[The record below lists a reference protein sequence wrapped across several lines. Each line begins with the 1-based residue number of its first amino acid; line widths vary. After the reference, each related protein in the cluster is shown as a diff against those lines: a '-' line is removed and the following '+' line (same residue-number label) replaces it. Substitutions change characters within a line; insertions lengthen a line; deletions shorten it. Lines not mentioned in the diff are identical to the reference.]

1 MRYYN
6 QESKCQKRLSDVT
19 AISRIVVIALAVFF
33 DCYSPHEASSVELP
47 RLSGMVNDFSSSLQV
62 AYVKDLEVRLRR
74 FNEKTGD
81 AIIVVVIPSG
91 EDEQISNFIAQIF
104 VNNGLEQWGL
114 GGTVLVL
121 ITVQEGWVI
130 AEPSQKVEK
139 KFLKV
144 EALNRINHFFPG
156 EFQYRE
162 AAIERRVEAVLEIL
176 DPWFYVLDPPR
187 DLNVFAR
194 SPTAEIILFPAAPLL
209 GFMVGVILMA
219 FTSAGKLRASGRFLV
234 CGFLGCV
241 VALAT
246 AFLVRQPG
254 GIAPGMLYYSVGL
267 SFAVSALIGG
277 LRPYWFTDTARGRK
291 PGEKIHPPFFG
302 RG

>member
-1 MRYYN
+1 MSDDLRLRRPASRRSPREAAHRQRQHRIFERLRKRSKRGRGTENRLWGFSTASLGFLRLRYYN

-74 FNEKTGD
+74 FNEKTGY

-121 ITVQEGWVI
+121 ITIQEGW
-130 AEPSQKVEK
+130 
-139 KFLKV
+139 
-144 EALNRINHFFPG
+144 
-156 EFQYRE
+156 
-162 AAIERRVEAVLEIL
+162 
-176 DPWFYVLDPPR
+176 
-187 DLNVFAR
+187 
-194 SPTAEIILFPAAPLL
+194 
-209 GFMVGVILMA
+209 
-219 FTSAGKLRASGRFLV
+219 
-234 CGFLGCV
+234 
-241 VALAT
+241 
-246 AFLVRQPG
+246 
-254 GIAPGMLYYSVGL
+254 
-267 SFAVSALIGG
+267 
-277 LRPYWFTDTARGRK
+277 
-291 PGEKIHPPFFG
+291 
-302 RG
+302 